1 MDWNIELPETE
12 VEEGAVKCSFCN
24 STQVPEDRAFTGD
37 DVVICH
43 ECVTLLAAQVD
54 DSADMVLESPEGA
67 EPENPRTC
75 NFCQRQEDFAGAIFA
90 GNEKNLYVCFDCVTG
105 FSKSLGQGVS

>member
-1 MDWNIELPETE
+1 MDWNIKLPEPE
-12 VEEGAVKCSFCN
+12 SEEGLLKCSFCN
-24 STQVPEDRAFTGD
+24 SSQIPEDKAFAGT
-37 DVVICH
+37 DVAICH
-43 ECVTLLAAQVD
+43 ECVRLLGAQVE
-54 DSADMVLESPEGA
+54 DSAETPIDADAGA

-75 NFCQRQEDFAGAIFA
+75 NFCQRQQDFAGAIFA